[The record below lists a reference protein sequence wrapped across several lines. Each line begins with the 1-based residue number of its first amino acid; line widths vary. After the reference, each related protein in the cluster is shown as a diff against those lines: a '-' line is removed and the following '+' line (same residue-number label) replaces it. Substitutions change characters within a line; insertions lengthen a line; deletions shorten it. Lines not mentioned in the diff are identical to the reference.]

1 MLATVPIGSGVDA
14 NAFDPGTQL
23 AFASCGDGTTTIAHE
38 DGDKLTVVQTLKTE
52 RGARTMALD
61 PATHKIYLASAK
73 FEAPEPRASGAAKW
87 FPARS
92 RFWFTG
98 WTKSQRYNFM
108 RVLVVEDEKKTASF
122 VRKALQAEGFAVD
135 VCHNGDDA
143 LAAAKATPFDVI
155 VLDIMLPGRDGLSVL
170 RQLRERKNTTPV
182 LLLSARGEV
191 NERVEGLNAGADDYL
206 PKPFELAELVARVR
220 ALTRR
225 GGENKSTVLRVAD
238 LTLDT
243 LTRKAQRGETEIELT
258 AREYRLLEFLMRS
271 AGRLCGRMMII
282 EKVWDYDF
290 DPGTNL
296 VDVYI
301 RRLREKIDAD
311 FEPKLLHT
319 VRGSG
324 YVLKET
330 P

>member
-1 MLATVPIGSGVDA
+1 LICVSGKKPAMSFLAAGV
-14 NAFDPGTQL
+14 F
-23 AFASCGDGTTTIAHE
+23 
-38 DGDKLTVVQTLKTE
+38 
-52 RGARTMALD
+52 
-61 PATHKIYLASAK
+61 
-73 FEAPEPRASGAAKW
+73 
-87 FPARS
+87 
-92 RFWFTG
+92 FTNN
-98 WTKSQRYNFM
+98 KFM

-122 VRKALQAEGFAVD
+122 VRKALQAENFAVD
-135 VCHNGDDA
+135 MVVNSADA
-143 LAAAKATPFDVI
+143 LLAVANTPFDAI

-170 RQLRERKNTTPV
+170 RQLRDRKNSTPV

-225 GGENKSTVLRVAD
+225 SGKNKSSVLSVAD
-238 LTLDT
+238 LKLDT
-243 LTRKAQRGETEIELT
+243 VTHKAQRRGREIELT
-258 AREYRLLEFLMRS
+258 AREYRLLEFLLRS
-271 AGRLCGRMMII
+271 AGRPCGRMTIL

-296 VDVYI
+296 VDVYV

-311 FEPKLLHT
+311 FETKLLHT

-324 YVLKET
+324 YVLRET
-330 P
+330 Q

>member
-1 MLATVPIGSGVDA
+1 
-14 NAFDPGTQL
+14 
-23 AFASCGDGTTTIAHE
+23 
-38 DGDKLTVVQTLKTE
+38 
-52 RGARTMALD
+52 
-61 PATHKIYLASAK
+61 
-73 FEAPEPRASGAAKW
+73 
-87 FPARS
+87 
-92 RFWFTG
+92 
-98 WTKSQRYNFM
+98 M

-122 VRKALQAEGFAVD
+122 IRKALSAEGFAVD
-135 VCHNGDDA
+135 VCHDGETA
-143 LAAAKATPFDVI
+143 LAVAGTAPFDVL

-225 GGENKSTVLRVAD
+225 NTDNKSTTLRVAD
-238 LTLDT
+238 LSLDT
-243 LTRKAQRGETEIELT
+243 LTHKAQRGGKEIELT

-271 AGRLCGRMMII
+271 AGRLCGRMMIL
-282 EKVWDYDF
+282 EKVWDYHF

-301 RRLREKIDAD
+301 RRVREKIDAD

-324 YVLKET
+324 YLLKEA

>member
-1 MLATVPIGSGVDA
+1 
-14 NAFDPGTQL
+14 
-23 AFASCGDGTTTIAHE
+23 
-38 DGDKLTVVQTLKTE
+38 
-52 RGARTMALD
+52 
-61 PATHKIYLASAK
+61 
-73 FEAPEPRASGAAKW
+73 
-87 FPARS
+87 
-92 RFWFTG
+92 
-98 WTKSQRYNFM
+98 M

-122 VRKALQAEGFAVD
+122 VRKALQAESFAVD
-135 VCHNGDDA
+135 VMANGEDA
-143 LAAAKATPFDVI
+143 LLAAAGTPFDAI

-206 PKPFELAELVARVR
+206 PKPFELAELIARVR

-225 GGENKSTVLRVAD
+225 GGDNKSSVLSVAD
-238 LTLDT
+238 LKLDT
-243 LTRKAQRGETEIELT
+243 ITHKARRGETDIELT

-271 AGRLCGRMMII
+271 ANHLCGRMTII
-282 EKVWDYDF
+282 EKVWDYNF

-324 YVLKET
+324 YVLKDA